1 MSRTIEHKPEQ
12 HRFEWTEDGALSLLD
27 YHLHNKLM
35 TITHTE
41 VPPRLADAAL
51 LRILHGL
58 HLIQRA
64 GKAGV
69 SGRHAL
75 TPLRISVGIANI
87 RTCLPKPPG
96 RVPRVVLFC
105 VH

>member
-41 VPPRLADAAL
+41 VPPAL
-51 LRILHGL
+51 G
-58 HLIQRA
+58 
-64 GKAGV
+64 
-69 SGRHAL
+69 GR
-75 TPLRISVGIANI
+75 GIAADLTRTALDTARREGWRVRPACSYAAAYI
-87 RTCLPKPPG
+87 RRHSEYQDL
-96 RVPRVVLFC
+96 LA
-105 VH
+105 